1 MPLFTTPVSALVR
14 RPVTRVEQTAPLREA
29 VEQLRQAPSR
39 CLAVMDGERLV
50 GLFLER
56 NMIKH
61 CYKAGVDEG
70 TPVQAVMTA
79 PLVSVRPETSVV
91 EALRLMDTQRIRHL
105 PLVDEAGALRGLIRG
120 RDLLEYVAEWLPQAI
135 LNAPEHLAPF
145 DATEGA

>member
-1 MPLFTTPVSALVR
+1 
-14 RPVTRVEQTAPLREA
+14 
-29 VEQLRQAPSR
+29 
-39 CLAVMDGERLV
+39 
-50 GLFLER
+50 
-56 NMIKH
+56 
-61 CYKAGVDEG
+61 
-70 TPVQAVMTA
+70 MTA

-120 RDLLEYVAEWLPQAI
+120 RDLLEYVAEWLPQEI